1 MNLIQFYKDNIKE
14 NEYYYLFYD
23 KLINEYE
30 AFKYDF
36 EATFGPLNDEIE
48 YEVFDNEEAIELYKK
63 LLQPDTD
70 YEKNNN
76 KYLLVSY
83 YLYKQGY
90 FIEEFPRIL
99 QRPEKKLIDF
109 AYSTIR
115 SKLIELGK
123 NRPNGEVPYAQ
134 RKIYIANLHFVKRIT
149 PTIEIEDDINKMFK
163 KISTRSNDFS
173 QMKKDEQL
181 QEIAN
186 LIENM
191 LKKNGNFME
200 PDYNKIA
207 FDYINNDSIIKY
219 RKQIQCF
226 RHATDEALTERATFT
241 DDQKDFLIQHGIS
254 IVTLIYNLLYRD
266 NQ

>member
-1 MNLIQFYKDNIKE
+1 MIGKLKFSFLLILCVLLLGCTKSTKEIENRKEDTNDNITDIS
-14 NEYYYLFYD
+14 NE
-23 KLINEYE
+23 
-30 AFKYDF
+30 
-36 EATFGPLNDEIE
+36 T
-48 YEVFDNEEAIELYKK
+48 
-63 LLQPDTD
+63 
-70 YEKNNN
+70 
-76 KYLLVSY
+76 
-83 YLYKQGY
+83 
-90 FIEEFPRIL
+90 
-99 QRPEKKLIDF
+99 
-109 AYSTIR
+109 
-115 SKLIELGK
+115 
-123 NRPNGEVPYAQ
+123 
-134 RKIYIANLHFVKRIT
+134 
-149 PTIEIEDDINKMFK
+149 TIEIEDDINKMFK